1 MTNRTRPPRAKPLPT
16 TSERADQA
24 EHPTEILTVR
34 IPTAMRMTGIGRSKF
49 YQLIA
54 AKQVETVK
62 LGSSTLVVVPSLKR
76 FIESLRR

>member
-24 EHPTEILTVR
+24 ERPTEILTVR

-49 YQLIA
+49 YLLIA
-54 AKQVETVK
+54 AKQVET
-62 LGSSTLVVVPSLKR
+62 TLFPYTTLFRSRKSVV
-76 FIESLRR
+76 